1 MKSKSLVSVADLSTD
16 DILGLIDDAVKM
28 KSKETAPA
36 FDGKVLA
43 LLFEKPSLRTKVSFD
58 LAMYQLGGHTIY
70 MGEKEVGIGDREPI
84 YDVAKVLSRYV
95 HVIAAR
101 TYAHETVREFARYS
115 DIPVINALSDLEH
128 PCQALSDLLTIH
140 EKKGQLDGVTL
151 AYSGDGNNVAN
162 SLLLAASLVG
172 MNIRIASPK
181 GYAVNPEIE
190 YEARVFA
197 GTNGSQVL
205 VTDDPEAAVDGAD
218 VVYTDVWTSMG
229 QESEARERIAV
240 FAPYQVNRRLLSFA
254 SSDAIIMHDLPAH
267 HGQEVAA
274 GILYSDSSVVF
285 DQAENRLHMQK
296 AILAKLLGS

>member
-1 MKSKSLVSVADLSTD
+1 MKSKYLISVADLSTD

-28 KSKETAPA
+28 KSKETAPV
-36 FDGKVLA
+36 FEDKVLA

-58 LAMYQLGGHTIY
+58 LAMHQLGGHTIY
-70 MGEKEVGIGDREPI
+70 LGEKEVGLGDREPV

-95 HVIAAR
+95 DVIAAR
-101 TYAHETVREFARYS
+101 TYAHETVKEFARYS

-140 EKKGQLDGVTL
+140 EKKGKLNGITL
-151 AYSGDGNNVAN
+151 AYIGDGNNVAN

-181 GYAVNPEIE
+181 GYAVNAEIE

-197 GTNGSQVL
+197 GVNGSQVI
-205 VTDDPEAAVDGAD
+205 VTNDPAEAVEGAH

-254 SSDAIIMHDLPAH
+254 SHDAIIMHDLPAH

-285 DQAENRLHMQK
+285 DQAENRMHMQK
-296 AILAKLLGS
+296 AILAKLLE